1 MGEIA
6 GAGILLKAIGWGL
19 IPGIAML
26 VYLIM
31 SAVLKFVSVKQ
42 EGDRKERLAQENAD
56 REEHM
61 IKWDSMM
68 KAQDK
73 LVAAQKEV
81 MQQII
86 IGNREDLD
94 RLYSLY
100 KEQGDA
106 LRVLM
111 HNVTTLTTV
120 ISQKTVCPHDIRK

>member
-1 MGEIA
+1 
-6 GAGILLKAIGWGL
+6 
-19 IPGIAML
+19 ML